1 MMTDDLDPFKSWS
14 IVELFGHR
22 RIAGLVTADSPLMS
36 ATRLRI
42 DVYVPG
48 GDDPALT
55 QFVPYPAAVYCL
67 TPTTEVIARAIGG
80 RALAQQPP
88 VARWEL
94 PAPAPAAP
102 DGDDDVVD
110 AVIHAYG
117 CDGEDCDGEC
127 DG

>member
-1 MMTDDLDPFKSWS
+1 MSDDTYHDWS

-42 DVYVPG
+42 DIYIPG
-48 GDDPALT
+48 GEQPALT
-55 QFVPYPAAVYCL
+55 QYVPYPAAVYCL

-80 RALAQQPP
+80 RSLAQSPP

-94 PAPAPAAP
+94 PAPPAAP
-102 DGDDDVVD
+102 GEDDDDVVD
-110 AVIHAYG
+110 AVIHSEY
-117 CDGEDCDGEC
+117 CDGGPCDCESQQ
-127 DG
+127 